1 MKGLDVPILNLLGHC
16 QESLLNVRSVLRR
29 GLKEWDVQLISEF
42 LKDPVSVAPD
52 TRLAAS
58 TNLCNAILDDL
69 LAGQIGFVPDEK
81 LIHAFGGIT
90 VNLLEPLLDVGESVL
105 G

>member
-52 TRLAAS
+52 TQRTGHKPLQRYTQRPSCWSNRICSQREVYPRLRRHNGRS
-58 TNLCNAILDDL
+58 
-69 LAGQIGFVPDEK
+69 
-81 LIHAFGGIT
+81 
-90 VNLLEPLLDVGESVL
+90 L
-105 G
+105 GATA